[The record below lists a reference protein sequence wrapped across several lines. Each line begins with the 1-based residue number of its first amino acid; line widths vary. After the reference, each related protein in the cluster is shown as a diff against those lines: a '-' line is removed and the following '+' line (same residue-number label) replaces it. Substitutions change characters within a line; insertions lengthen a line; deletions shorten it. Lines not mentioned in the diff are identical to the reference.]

1 MNDIFHTKGVG
12 EAGSELSRALIAARL
27 QGGVMVV
34 DRNLRVVMIDRK
46 AADFCRVSSGQSQ
59 GKRFYA
65 LFPAL
70 LGSGFSG
77 ELHQII
83 SATGN
88 SRFTRPADNSL
99 LDQFTEAFSR
109 DSSTLLEVSMSVYD
123 DGSNNYCLIR
133 FSLQAETKNA
143 IAKHRIHKQ
152 NHAEASAL
160 DIHSPKSSSGK
171 NGAKNDLENSP
182 ETKNVELTDQQL
194 DTFLIDKSS
203 AYITTDQFGFIS
215 QISPAAETLFG
226 YSSELLLGSS
236 VRTLFP
242 GLDDMHGL
250 DLVENMT
257 SLATQHNQGY
267 VLAATCHG
275 ESRYLDVKLFHSAV
289 NQEQLIIL
297 CNDCTQISQQAEE
310 LINRGELYDLTSKH
324 IADAVTLVD
333 AEGFV
338 LEMNPIAEQLLGF
351 TLDKS
356 KPVQIHAA
364 MPLSNEDTGIAETP
378 VQDALNK
385 ALNVESNQS
394 LLLNVRGAAPVS
406 VSVSA
411 FPLRDA
417 MGRIVKCLVI
427 FRPLSEARRVSS
439 RLQWQSM
446 HDSLTGLPN
455 RTSLSKRIQKAIEIA
470 RQEGAIHALLYIDLY
485 NFSVIND
492 TSGHTAGDELLKEF
506 AQLLIRLAGP
516 SDIAARIGNDEFA
529 LLIHRV
535 NYDKAM
541 ILAEQIL
548 AELKELRVPWE
559 GEVLKIGASIGAIL
573 IDDTALSDIDLM
585 ISAGSSCATA
595 RDKGRNKIHFQSF
608 NEEVARRRSLAT
620 SMPKIVSALDE
631 DRFTLFAQPIV
642 PLNGSAATAKCYE
655 VLVRMRE
662 SDGTILP
669 PSEFIPGAEHFSLI
683 DDLDKWVFSHSLK
696 FLQRLQ
702 AKGSPLPLLS
712 VNLSGSTVGDENAID
727 YILSGFSD
735 TGISPKHIQFEITET
750 AAVKHLQE
758 AKRLISTLRSVGVSI
773 ALDDFGSG
781 LSSFA
786 YLKELPIDCLKIDS
800 SFIHTMENSD
810 VDYSVVSTI
819 NHLGHI
825 MGVTTVAEGVENEN
839 QLRLLKKIGVDYL
852 QGFLFQHPQPLDQF
866 GR

>member
-1 MNDIFHTKGVG
+1 MNDIFHVNGVG
-12 EAGSELSRALIAARL
+12 GAGSKLSRALIAARL

-46 AADFCRVSSGQSQ
+46 AADFCQVSSGQSQ

-70 LGSGFSG
+70 LGSGFSA

-99 LDQFTEAFSR
+99 LDQFTGAFSR
-109 DSSTLLEVSMSVYD
+109 DSRSLLGVAMTAYD
-123 DGSNNYCLIR
+123 DGSNTYGLIR
-133 FSLQAETKNA
+133 FTLQAAAKNSHN
-143 IAKHRIHKQ
+143 KKPLV
-152 NHAEASAL
+152 AL
-160 DIHSPKSSSGK
+160 DSRLNGTQAGTSESRSSNSQ
-171 NGAKNDLENSP
+171 AKP
-182 ETKNVELTDQQL
+182 VETHDQQSEK
-194 DTFLIDKSS
+194 FLVDKNS
-203 AYITTDQFGFIS
+203 AYITADQFGFIS
-215 QISPAAETLFG
+215 QISSAAESLFG
-226 YSSELLLGSS
+226 YSNELLLGSS

-242 GLDDMHGL
+242 GLDEMHGL
-250 DLVENMT
+250 DLVENIN

-267 VLAATCHG
+267 VLAATCDG
-275 ESRYLDVKLFHSAV
+275 ESRYLDIKLFHSATD
-289 NQEQLIIL
+289 QDQLIIL
-297 CNDCTQISQQAEE
+297 CHDCTQVSQQADE
-310 LINRGELYDLTSKH
+310 LINRGQLFDLTSRH
-324 IADAVTLVD
+324 IADAVALVD

-351 TLDKS
+351 KLDKS
-356 KPVQIHAA
+356 KPIQIHAA
-364 MPLSNEDTGIAETP
+364 MPLANEDTGIAETP
-378 VQDALNK
+378 VHDALNK

-394 LLLNVRGAAPVS
+394 LLLKVRGAAPVS

-411 FPLRDA
+411 FPLRDG

-455 RTSLSKRIQKAIEIA
+455 RTSLSARLQKAIEIA
-470 RQEGAIHALLYIDLY
+470 RHEGAIHALLYIDLY

-492 TSGHTAGDELLKEF
+492 TSGHTAGDELLKAF

-541 ILAEQIL
+541 MLAERILAEV
-548 AELKELRVPWE
+548 KELRVPWE

-573 IDDTALSDIDLM
+573 IDDTVLSDIDLM

-642 PLNGSAATAKCYE
+642 SLNGTAATAKCYE
-655 VLVRMRE
+655 VLVRMRD

-669 PSEFIPGAEHFSLI
+669 PSEFIPGAEH
-683 DDLDKWVFSHSLK
+683 
-696 FLQRLQ
+696 
-702 AKGSPLPLLS
+702 
-712 VNLSGSTVGDENAID
+712 
-727 YILSGFSD
+727 Y
-735 TGISPKHIQFEITET
+735 
-750 AAVKHLQE
+750 
-758 AKRLISTLRSVGVSI
+758 
-773 ALDDFGSG
+773 
-781 LSSFA
+781 
-786 YLKELPIDCLKIDS
+786 
-800 SFIHTMENSD
+800 
-810 VDYSVVSTI
+810 
-819 NHLGHI
+819 
-825 MGVTTVAEGVENEN
+825 
-839 QLRLLKKIGVDYL
+839 
-852 QGFLFQHPQPLDQF
+852 
-866 GR
+866 

>member
-152 NHAEASAL
+152 NHAEVSAL

-417 MGRIVKCLVI
+417 MGRIIKCLVI

-541 ILAEQIL
+541 ILAERIL

>member
-1 MNDIFHTKGVG
+1 MT
-12 EAGSELSRALIAARL
+12 A
-27 QGGVMVV
+27 
-34 DRNLRVVMIDRK
+34 
-46 AADFCRVSSGQSQ
+46 
-59 GKRFYA
+59 
-65 LFPAL
+65 
-70 LGSGFSG
+70 
-77 ELHQII
+77 
-83 SATGN
+83 
-88 SRFTRPADNSL
+88 
-99 LDQFTEAFSR
+99 
-109 DSSTLLEVSMSVYD
+109 YD

-133 FSLQAETKNA
+133 FSLQAATKNV
-143 IAKHRIHKQ
+143 IDRKPLSDT
-152 NHAEASAL
+152 SAL
-160 DIHSPKSSSGK
+160 NSLGLRNGAESSTKRSTKSSIK
-171 NGAKNDLENSP
+171 P
-182 ETKNVELTDQQL
+182 KNVELIDQQPEA
-194 DTFLIDKSS
+194 FVVDKN
-203 AYITTDQFGFIS
+203 AAHMIADQFGFIS
-215 QISPAAETLFG
+215 QISAAAETLFG
-226 YSSELLLGSS
+226 YSSELLLGCS

-242 GLDDMHGL
+242 GLDEMQGL
-250 DLVENMT
+250 DLVENINT
-257 SLATQHNQGY
+257 LAAQHSQGY
-267 VLAATCHG
+267 ILAATCHG
-275 ESRYLDVKLFHSAV
+275 ESRYLDIKLFYSAAD
-289 NQEQLIIL
+289 QDQLIIL
-297 CNDCTQISQQAEE
+297 CNNCTQISQQAEE

-324 IADAVTLVD
+324 IADAVVLVD

-338 LEMNPIAEQLLGF
+338 LEMNPIAEQLLGLK
-351 TLDKS
+351 LDKS
-356 KPVQIHAA
+356 KPVQIHTV
-364 MPLSNEDTGIAETP
+364 MPLANEDTGIAETP

-394 LLLNVRGAAPVS
+394 LLLKVRGAAPVS

-439 RLQWQSM
+439 RLEWQSM

-455 RTSLSKRIQKAIEIA
+455 RASLSKHIQKAVEIA
-470 RQEGAIHALLYIDLY
+470 RHEGATHALLYIDLY

-516 SDIAARIGNDEFA
+516 SDITARIGNDEFA

-535 NYDKAM
+535 NYDKSRMLAER
-541 ILAEQIL
+541 ILAEV
-548 AELKELRVPWE
+548 KELRVPWE

-573 IDDTALSDIDLM
+573 IDNTALSDIDLM

-642 PLNGSAATAKCYE
+642 PLQGSATTAKCYE

-702 AKGSPLPLLS
+702 AQGSPLPLLS
-712 VNLSGSTVGDENAID
+712 VNLSGTTVGDENAID
-727 YILSGFSD
+727 YILGGFSD

-852 QGFLFQHPQPLDQF
+852 QGFLFQHPQPLDQI